1 MRFVFSFLTVFL
13 CVTTVYAGNIQ
24 ISDSLKPTD
33 LRVVGSENAPASI
46 YIFTSLSCP
55 HCSAYHADVMPALQD
70 EIVAPGLAKLILV
83 DMPYDARSMMGTMLS
98 RCVVPA
104 QYDAFMTV
112 VFENQPMWQNTSTP
126 RPVLTGYAKLVGM
139 TDEQINSCLADK
151 NLQKEIMKQR
161 DNLAN
166 LYGVRGMPST
176 VVVKNGKHKLLTGT
190 DKEVMIANIKKE
202 LN

>member
-1 MRFVFSFLTVFL
+1 MRFIAFLGVLLCAWTV
-13 CVTTVYAGNIQ
+13 CAGSIQ
-24 ISDSLKPTD
+24 VSDSLKPTD
-33 LRVVGSENAPASI
+33 LRVVGSENAPATI
-46 YIFTSLSCP
+46 YVFTSLSCP

-70 EIVAPGLAKLILV
+70 EIVTPGLAKLILV
-83 DMPYDARSMMGTMLS
+83 DMPYDARTMMGTMLS

-104 QYDAFMTV
+104 QYDAFLTV
-112 VFENQPMWQNTSTP
+112 VFENQAMWQNTSTP

-139 TDEQINSCLADK
+139 SDEQINQCLSDK
-151 NLQKEIMKQR
+151 SLQKEIMKQR

-190 DKEVMIANIKKE
+190 DKTALIANIKKE

>member
-1 MRFVFSFLTVFL
+1 MRFIFAFLSVIL
-13 CVTTVYAGNIQ
+13 CATTVCAGDIR
-24 ISDSLKPTD
+24 IADSLKPTD
-33 LRVVGSENAPASI
+33 LRVIGQENAPATL

-70 EIVAPGLAKLILV
+70 EIVQPGLAKLILV
-83 DMPYDARSMMGTMLS
+83 DMPYDARTMMGTMLS
-98 RCVVPA
+98 RCVVPT
-104 QYDAFMTV
+104 QYDAFVTV
-112 VFENQPMWQNTSTP
+112 VFENQAMWQNSSTP

-139 TDEQINSCLADK
+139 TDEQINRCLSDK
-151 NLQKEIMKQR
+151 SLQKEIMKQR

-176 VVVKNGKHKLLTGT
+176 VIVKNGKYKLLTGT
-190 DKEVMIANIKKE
+190 DKEALIAAIKKE